1 MELQINGTTIQV
13 EVKSDLAVARRI
25 SAHMERRIRE
35 DDWLPYKTKQDALN
49 AWKKL
54 GGIRVDVLKEKN
66 LSPYGETNQRR

>member
-1 MELQINGTTIQV
+1 MELQINGTTIRV
-13 EVKSDLAVARRI
+13 EVKSDLVVARRI

-54 GGIRVDVLKEKN
+54 GGIRVDVLQA
-66 LSPYGETNQRR
+66 YGLI